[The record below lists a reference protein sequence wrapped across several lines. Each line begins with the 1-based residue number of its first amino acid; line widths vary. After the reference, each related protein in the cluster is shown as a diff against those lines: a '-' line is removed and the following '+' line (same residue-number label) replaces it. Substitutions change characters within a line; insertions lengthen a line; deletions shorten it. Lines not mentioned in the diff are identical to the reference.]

1 MAEKWS
7 QCYCIFVAHAGHLL
21 CQKKRDVILALA
33 ILRWSFS
40 KKKKILKWVRLGN
53 PWMKF
58 MCQKRRESK
67 PAHMLLLYTLAC
79 FPA

>member
-21 CQKKRDVILALA
+21 CQKKKGCNP
-33 ILRWSFS
+33 STCNPQMEFF
-40 KKKKILKWVRLGN
+40 KKKNLKWVRLGN
-53 PWMKF
+53 TWMKF

-67 PAHMLLLYTLAC
+67 PAHTLLLYTLAC